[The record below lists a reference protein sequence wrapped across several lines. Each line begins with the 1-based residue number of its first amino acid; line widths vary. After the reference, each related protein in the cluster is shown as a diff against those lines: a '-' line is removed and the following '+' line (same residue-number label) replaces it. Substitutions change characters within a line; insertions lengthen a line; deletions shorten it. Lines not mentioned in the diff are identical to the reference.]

1 MKCTCKF
8 IPKVKSLNNEEKE
21 RKLGLIFSG
30 TSWLCGDLIGV
41 PRPRS
46 LPDKIDPDS
55 LFPLATTQ
63 NLDDIIH
70 SIGNWEQIGK
80 AQQATEFLPKGVH
93 ILNRLPKRILKF
105 GKKSLHPRDSSR
117 VPERMKGRA
126 ARPGAEYGIWQGP
139 LGPFPVTPWTSVPS
153 YEFRFSNTVI

>member
-21 RKLGLIFSG
+21 RKLGLIFPG
-30 TSWLCGDLIGV
+30 TGWLCGDLIGV
-41 PRPRS
+41 PRARRP
-46 LPDKIDPDS
+46 PDKIDPDS

-80 AQQATEFLPKGVH
+80 AQQATEFPPKGAH

-105 GKKSLHPRDSSR
+105 GK
-117 VPERMKGRA
+117 
-126 ARPGAEYGIWQGP
+126 I
-139 LGPFPVTPWTSVPS
+139 TS
-153 YEFRFSNTVI
+153 FKR